1 MAALE
6 AEFAVGGYVFTA
18 FGTDEFELPAALFAE
33 LGTFRKLSLALRAF
47 HGFPPQH
54 CREEDRWNP

>member
-6 AEFAVGGYVFTA
+6 AKFAVGGYVFAT
-18 FGTDEFELPAALFAE
+18 FGTGDLELFAALFAE

-47 HGFPPQH
+47 HGFPS
-54 CREEDRWNP
+54 